1 MSGSQ
6 HRKQAKQLKLRAREK
21 EIRKARNVSLNIS
34 LRDYVLQLSRGQ
46 WCNCYESGHMGMNN
60 LICIRK
66 TYTGH
71 GASMFLLDEYCL
83 GIKDADIL
91 RDVQLS
97 SLEEHMMARGG
108 RVVSPAYSLKKI
120 NALIAWAH
128 QIGFDPHPKTYVAME
143 IFRGIEPGDCHET
156 FSFGRPEDGQP
167 MFISGPHD
175 SPDRIRSILSK
186 LERLGTNNH
195 SFAVGI
201 DDSLRRSLMSDLAE
215 SHSPT
220 SEEEQFDEDNV
231 TEEVPIF
238 EAPKRLE

>member
-1 MSGSQ
+1 MTSNQ
-6 HRKQAKQLKLRAREK
+6 HRKQVKQLKRRVREK
-21 EIRKARNVSLNIS
+21 EVRKARNLSQNIS

-46 WCNCYESGHMGMNN
+46 WCKCYESGHMGMSN

-91 RDVQLS
+91 RDVELS
-97 SLEEHMMARGG
+97 SIDEQMMERGG
-108 RVVSPAYSLKKI
+108 RVVSPAYALKKI
-120 NALIAWAH
+120 TALIAWAR
-128 QIGFDPHPKTYVAME
+128 QIGFDPHTKTYVAME
-143 IFRGIEPGDCHET
+143 IFRGVEPSDCHET

-167 MFISGPHD
+167 MYISGPYD

-186 LERLGTNNH
+186 LQKLGPDSH

-201 DDSLRRSLMSDLAE
+201 DDSLRRSLMLDMNDSQETTLNDL
-215 SHSPT
+215 HT
-220 SEEEQFDEDNV
+220 TEDKNF
-231 TEEVPIF
+231 T
-238 EAPKRLE
+238 